1 MKVLTRYLLK
11 AHVGPLVFAF
21 VALTGVILINTL
33 ARSLA
38 DLAGKG
44 LPARIFFEFFLLSL
58 PANIALTLPMSVLV
72 AVLFVFSQMAAEN
85 EITALRASG
94 VDLRRMVM
102 PLLLVAGVIAG
113 GMVWFNNEVLP
124 AANYRWRLLMTDV
137 GQTSPLLAL
146 QPQII
151 NSVSTGDGA
160 QHYYIQASEID
171 QAANRLFDVAIY
183 DVSNPSRTRTIYAD
197 SGRMIISQD
206 GQDFMLTLFD
216 GTMRELQGSE
226 PESFQRMEFQQQ
238 ILRMAGVRQTL
249 ERTAESGRRT
259 DRDMPASMMRDTIAA
274 LRTQVAMLEENRHV
288 PLPPSAGVDDSVQ
301 LRGQMVPYGEA
312 RLQGT
317 LREIRRYQVEIQKK
331 YSIAS
336 ATLVFVL
343 IGVPLALRF
352 PRGGVGMV
360 IAASLAIFSIYYVG
374 LIGGE
379 ALADQGLMP
388 PWIAMW
394 LTNALFGTLG
404 AVGLWRMGREQST
417 GRGGGLSWP
426 AWLRFSRRSSRRAEA
441 GSEGAA

>member
-44 LPARIFFEFFLLSL
+44 LPARIFLEFFILSL

-94 VDLRRMVM
+94 VDLRRMVL
-102 PLLLVAGVIAG
+102 PLLLVASVIAG

-137 GQTSPLLAL
+137 GQTSPLLLL

-171 QAANRLFDVAIY
+171 QAANRLYDVAIF
-183 DVSNPSRTRTIYAD
+183 DVSNPTRTRTIYAD
-197 SGRMIISQD
+197 SGSMLVSGD

-216 GTMRELQGSE
+216 GTMRELRGSE
-226 PESFQRMEFQQQ
+226 PESFQRMAFEQQ

-249 ERTAESGRRT
+249 ERTEESARRT
-259 DRDMPASMMRDTIAA
+259 DRDMPASMMRDTIRS
-274 LRTQVAMLEENRHV
+274 LREQVGTLEENRYV

-301 LRGQMVPYGEA
+301 MRGRMVPYGEA
-312 RLQGT
+312 RLQGVK
-317 LREIRRYQVEIQKK
+317 REIRRYQVEIQKK

-360 IAASLAIFSIYYVG
+360 IAASLGIFSIYYVG

-379 ALADQGLMP
+379 ALADQGIMP
-388 PWIAMW
+388 AWVAMW

-404 AVGLWRMGREQST
+404 VIGLWRMGREQST
-417 GRGGGLSWP
+417 GRGGGPSLP
-426 AWLRFSRRSSRRAEA
+426 RWLKFGRRSRDAET
-441 GSEGAA
+441 GPEDAA

>member
-11 AHVGPLVFAF
+11 SHVGPLIFAF

-44 LPARIFFEFFLLSL
+44 LPVRIFFEFFLLSL

-72 AVLFVFSQMAAEN
+72 AVLFAFSQMAAEN

-94 VDLRRMVM
+94 VDLRRMVL
-102 PLLLVAGVIAG
+102 PLLAVASLIAA

-124 AANYRWRLLMTDV
+124 AANYRWRILMTDV

-160 QHYYIQASEID
+160 QHYYIQATDID
-171 QAANRLFDVAIY
+171 EAGSRLYDVAIY
-183 DVSNPSRTRTIYAD
+183 DVSSPLRSRTIYAD
-197 SGRMIISQD
+197 SGRMHLSPN
-206 GQDFMLTLFD
+206 GEDFMLTLYD
-216 GTMRELQGSE
+216 GTVRELTGNE
-226 PESFQRMEFQQQ
+226 PESFQRMNFEQQV
-238 ILRMAGVRQTL
+238 LRMPGVRQTL
-249 ERTAESGRRT
+249 ERSGQSSRRT

-274 LRTQVAMLEENRHV
+274 LETQLADLEARKDQ
-288 PLPPSAGVDDSVQ
+288 PLPPSAGVDEELEVQ
-301 LRGQMVPYGEA
+301 GKMLPYGEA
-312 RLQGT
+312 RVQGVR
-317 LREIRRYQVEIQKK
+317 REIRRYQVEIQKK

-352 PRGGVGMV
+352 PRGGIGMV
-360 IAASLAIFSIYYVG
+360 IAASLSIFSIYYVG

-379 ALADQGLMP
+379 ALADSGYLP

-404 AVGLWRMGREQST
+404 VLGLWRMGREQST
-417 GRGGGLSWP
+417 GRGGGLSLP
-426 AWLRFSRRSSRRAEA
+426 DWLRAPFRRRRGARAESTA
-441 GSEGAA
+441 